1 MIVDIKDKSGNIR
14 FYTPINKGSK
24 RKFSLMKEDYITLK
38 FSLDS
43 PVYFNLGDGIDNE
56 LGMFELVN
64 LYKPVYNSGIGGY
77 DYELR
82 LDAYYWK
89 WKNKKFFFTPEAGSR
104 EAGWNQTDS
113 LEAHMKVFLKNL
125 TALGYNYKGEEFTCI
140 IDDTVDTSSKL
151 ISYDNVNL
159 IDALNQMA
167 ETFECEWWVIKNV
180 IHFGRCED
188 GEPIDFELGVNVQ
201 SMSRSDSQTTYATRI
216 YAFGS
221 TRNIPITY
229 RKNLVFDVKTLNGR
243 YISDTGRKLKNSF
256 FPISSLIESM
266 LYPDLPHGAYVFG
279 EDKVNAVIAFNKKIT
294 DSLPGGNYKVKFNK
308 FSYEFLPSQNSHGIK
323 DFVKLES
330 WLTYKTG
337 GSSQTSEISKR
348 VDFFSSKKDIVQTPA
363 GTSVYLDIPERE
375 IEFNLP
381 DGAHDIIITAE
392 ATARRINTKGD
403 YVINLFVKDYSP
415 IKNCANSVI
424 VTFLSG
430 DNVGKSY
437 NGTYNATFLQESEGN
452 SICLPEGVTASIG
465 DRFTIDNIIKS
476 KVPASYFSDNKAGQ
490 TAEGIVA
497 KHLMLPEGVSCID
510 AFPDMKPEEA
520 VEQIVVFDDIYPRRE
535 GVTANVTTHPY
546 TDIID
551 NADGSKTESKWTAW
565 RFKDADLG
573 FHFSKEYRIDSKDL
587 MVKFQSGPLAG
598 MEFEVIFN
606 PYDSASS
613 DKPQSELLEDG
624 TWNPKAQVYE
634 IVRNNDYGRMLPDDA
649 LHPSEDG
656 GDVYVLSGYD
666 PQFVSDALIPNA
678 EKELLERAKEYM
690 EKSKQDPSTY
700 DNTMMSDYIYGI
712 NPDTG
717 KQDAEF
723 AKNFIIGQRV
733 NLINKAYFVDG
744 RISRIIGFEFNLD
757 MPYDS
762 PVYTVGE
769 TAPYSRIGELENKI
783 DSITLKKEK
792 GSKQLTSNSSSS
804 SGGSEA
810 TAKFPKNIEVTADKV
825 GYYKAGDVILA
836 GTKVVDALITMLS
849 QAAKASLQGKLSTAN
864 DVEFGSEK
872 GTITYTAVR
881 NGQGKMEQAYY
892 DDNPNNMLNFSEEV
906 GGVQTATRKLEGVY
920 TQSEKYT
927 ATVVYAANDERT
939 LSSLTLTSKIS
950 VNVKRKWFAGVC
962 SSIPATSADVRA
974 LASSGL
980 YNGPGN
986 YKFTIGNYR
995 TFVICIPSDV
1005 VREVSL
1011 ERYQYNFMDLD
1022 SAATPRK
1029 INVEG
1034 ANGSAA
1040 VEYTM
1045 YVFSTATTSTET
1057 DNFTFKT
1064 N

>member
-14 FYTPINKGSK
+14 FSTPINKGSK

-64 LYKPVYNSGIGGY
+64 LYKPVYNSGTGGY

-167 ETFECEWWVIKNV
+167 ETFECEWWVIRNE

-188 GEPIDFELGVNVQ
+188 GEPVDFELGVNVQ

-229 RKNLVFDVKTLNGR
+229 RKNLVFDVKTTNGSD
-243 YISDTGRKLKNSF
+243 ISDTSRILNSEY
-256 FPISSLIESM
+256 FPASSKIENSIKIP
-266 LYPDLPHGAYVFG
+266 YHSGY
-279 EDKVNAVIAFNKKIT
+279 AVIADKGTPALSRKREILAKPLPKGRYKINIADLGCRT
-294 DSLPGGNYKVKFNK
+294 ELI
-308 FSYEFLPSQNSHGIK
+308 SHGSNLKGMFSLRIWMECVLNGEKKTVDFYSKQVDTKNAKVQEWVIIDIK
-323 DFVKLES
+323 DALIDFELE
-330 WLTYKTG
+330 
-337 GSSQTSEISKR
+337 
-348 VDFFSSKKDIVQTPA
+348 
-363 GTSVYLDIPERE
+363 
-375 IEFNLP
+375 
-381 DGAHDIIITAE
+381 AE
-392 ATARRINTKGD
+392 ATECSTW
-403 YVINLFVKDYSP
+403 FEM
-415 IKNCANSVI
+415 SVNFDTDEKSATI
-424 VTFLSG
+424 ALSASRGIYEFGQSNDVSITFLSG
-430 DNVGKSY
+430 AHQGKTLDAIY
-437 NGTYNATFLQESEGN
+437 NPTFIFGNEGN
-452 SICLPEGVTASIG
+452 VLRLPEGVTASVG

-476 KVPASYFSDNKAGQ
+476 KVPVSYFSDNKAGQ

-613 DKPQSELLEDG
+613 DKPQSELLKDG

-634 IVRNNDYGRMLPDDA
+634 IVRNDDYGRMLPDDA

-783 DSITLKKEK
+783 DSITFKKEK
-792 GSKQLTSNSSSS
+792 GSKQLISNSSSS

-927 ATVVYAANDERT
+927 ATVVYAANDEGT

-1034 ANGSAA
+1034 ANGSAT

-1045 YVFSTATTSTET
+1045 YVFNTATTSTET

>member
-1 MIVDIKDKSGNIR
+1 MIESVDIKDISGNIR
-14 FYTPINKGSK
+14 FSTPINEGSK
-24 RKFSLMKEDYITLK
+24 RKFLLMKEDYITLK
-38 FSLDS
+38 FSLDT
-43 PVYFNLGDGIDNE
+43 PVQFKLGDGIDNE
-56 LGMFELVN
+56 LGIFELVD
-64 LYKPVYNSGIGGY
+64 LYKPTYNTSTGGY

-89 WKNKKFFFTPEAGSR
+89 WKNKKFFFTPQAGSR
-104 EAGWNQTDS
+104 EAGWNLTDS
-113 LEAHMKVFLKNL
+113 LETHMKVFLKNL
-125 TALGYNYKGEEFTCI
+125 TALGYSYKGEEFTCI

-167 ETFECEWWVIKNV
+167 ETFECEWWVIKNE

-188 GEPIDFELGVNVQ
+188 GEPIDFELCVNVQ

-221 TRNIPITY
+221 TRNIPQTY
-229 RKNLVFDVKTLNGR
+229 RKSLIFDVKTINGR
-243 YISDTGRKLKNSF
+243 NISDTSRALKIDH
-256 FPISSLIESM
+256 FPTASM
-266 LYPDLPHGAYVFG
+266 LRERLSGKAYISGAVTNQSEEY
-279 EDKVNAVIAFNKKIT
+279 KSTIIKAFNGGTYSVLAPSVRFMISGIT
-294 DSLPGGNYKVKFNK
+294 G
-308 FSYEFLPSQNSHGIK
+308 
-323 DFVKLES
+323 
-330 WLTYKTG
+330 TG
-337 GSSQTSEISKR
+337 TSEYYPPVGTYYYRLDLCYTKDGI
-348 VDFFSSKKDIVQTPA
+348 VHTVYSSNKEHYHADKNINGFNDT
-363 GTSVYLDIPERE
+363 
-375 IEFNLP
+375 FNLP
-381 DGAHDIIITAE
+381 SSIDIKKGATNLEIKLTVRAQENTAPRGVTAQILSFELVLENTAHAANTAITF
-392 ATARRINTKGD
+392 TTGINT
-403 YVINLFVKDYSP
+403 
-415 IKNCANSVI
+415 
-424 VTFLSG
+424 
-430 DNVGKSY
+430 GKSFNVVY
-437 NGTYNATFLQESEGN
+437 NPDFLAGASAN
-452 SICLPEGVTASIG
+452 VLRLPEGVTASIG

-476 KVPASYFSDNKAGQ
+476 KVPTSYFSDNKAGQ

-551 NADGSKTESKWTAW
+551 NADGSKTESKWNAW

-634 IVRNNDYGRMLPDDA
+634 IVRNDDYGRMLPDNI

-723 AKNFIIGQRV
+723 AKNFIVGQRV

-757 MPYDS
+757 IPYDS

-783 DSITLKKEK
+783 DSITFKKEK
-792 GSKQLTSNSSSS
+792 SGKQSILSSSSS
-804 SGGSEA
+804 SGGGEG
-810 TAKFPKNIEVTADKV
+810 TAKFPKNIEVTVDKA

-836 GTKVVDALITMLS
+836 GTTVVDAFITMLS
-849 QAAKASLQGKLSTAN
+849 QTAKASLQGKLSTAN

-892 DDNPNNMLNFSEEV
+892 DDNPNNKLNFSEEV

-927 ATVVYAANDERT
+927 ATVVYAANDEGT
-939 LSSLTLTSKIS
+939 LSSLTLTNKIS

-962 SSIPATSADVRA
+962 NSIPATSADVRA

-980 YNGPGN
+980 YNGPGT
-986 YKFTIGNYR
+986 YKFSLDSWKM
-995 TFVICIPSDV
+995 FVVCIPAPNTITN
-1005 VREVSL
+1005 L
-1011 ERYQYNFMDLD
+1011 TLTAYTGNFMENGVEG
-1022 SAATPRK
+1022 P
-1029 INVEG
+1029 INIMVEG
-1034 ANGSAA
+1034 ANGSEPIQYKMWYAKA
-1040 VEYTM
+1040 VM
-1045 YVFSTATTSTET
+1045 
-1057 DNFTFKT
+1057 DNDPDTFTFKT
-1064 N
+1064 A

>member
-14 FYTPINKGSK
+14 FSTPINKGSK

-64 LYKPVYNSGIGGY
+64 LYKPVYNSGTGGY

-113 LEAHMKVFLKNL
+113 LETHMKVFLKNL
-125 TALGYNYKGEEFTCI
+125 TALGYNYKGEEFVCV
-140 IDDTVDTSSKL
+140 IDNSVDISSKL

-167 ETFECEWWVIKNV
+167 ETFECEWWVIRNE

-221 TRNIPITY
+221 TRNIPLTY
-229 RKNLVFDVKTLNGR
+229 RKALIFDVKTASGSD
-243 YISDTGRKLKNSF
+243 ISDTSRTLSSEYFPSSF
-256 FPISSLIESM
+256 
-266 LYPDLPHGAYVFG
+266 YNLP
-279 EDKVNAVIAFNKKIT
+279 KKHST
-294 DSLPGGNYKVKFNK
+294 LFSGNSLPGLGSVSSPAECKYERSIANQMQAGKYMLKTTLQFGAGTSSVMGAVGDMKLSLFLSYKAGGKEKKVLIETVNKTKWGTRVDLDMKDAFFNL
-308 FSYEFLPSQNSHGIK
+308 EENAIEC
-323 DFVKLES
+323 KLIFIIS
-330 WLTYKTG
+330 LSFG
-337 GSSQTSEISKR
+337 GSS
-348 VDFFSSKKDIVQTPA
+348 
-363 GTSVYLDIPERE
+363 
-375 IEFNLP
+375 
-381 DGAHDIIITAE
+381 TA
-392 ATARRINTKGD
+392 IGLSFGYD
-403 YVINLFVKDYSP
+403 YIHIQCLN
-415 IKNCANSVI
+415 NSVNTHI
-424 VTFLSG
+424 TFLSG
-430 DNVGKSY
+430 AHQGKTLDAIY
-437 NGTYNATFLQESEGN
+437 NPNFIFGNEGN
-452 SICLPEGVTASIG
+452 VLRLPEGVTASVG

-476 KVPASYFSDNKAGQ
+476 KVPTSYFSDNKAGQ

-783 DSITLKKEK
+783 DSITFKKEK

-804 SGGSEA
+804 SGGSEG

-892 DDNPNNMLNFSEEV
+892 DENPNNKLNFSEEV

-927 ATVVYAANDERT
+927 ATVVYAANDEGT
-939 LSSLTLTSKIS
+939 LSSLTLTNKIS

-974 LASSGL
+974 LANSGL

-1045 YVFSTATTSTET
+1045 YVFNTATTSTET

>member
-14 FYTPINKGSK
+14 FSTPINKGSK

-64 LYKPVYNSGIGGY
+64 LYKPVYNSGTGGY

-167 ETFECEWWVIKNV
+167 ETFECEWWVIKNE

-188 GEPIDFELGVNVQ
+188 GEPVDFELGVNVQ
-201 SMSRSDSQTTYATRI
+201 SMSRSDSQSTYATRI

-221 TRNIPITY
+221 TRNIPPTY
-229 RKNLVFDVKTLNGR
+229 RKSLIFDVKKASGR
-243 YISDTGRKLKNSF
+243 DISDTARPLDIKL
-256 FPISSLIESM
+256 FPAHVIHEEKYSARDSEDHLGMDRDVLEWSRSRPLSYEAKSGVYQITSEGITAIVKSYIVRDM
-266 LYPDLPHGAYVFG
+266 NFTTIQLPRGKYVCNARFTYQING
-279 EDKVNAVIAFNKKIT
+279 VQKVMHLGSQTIVVGD
-294 DSLPGGNYKVKFNK
+294 DSTYKVQATFNVPDRMEIEMDATELQVEVYG
-308 FSYEFLPSQNSHGIK
+308 SAPSP
-323 DFVKLES
+323 
-330 WLTYKTG
+330 W
-337 GSSQTSEISKR
+337 
-348 VDFFSSKKDIVQTPA
+348 
-363 GTSVYLDIPERE
+363 IPETK
-375 IEFNLP
+375 IFPSADYLIKFVSAP
-381 DGAHDIIITAE
+381 YAIT
-392 ATARRINTKGD
+392 
-403 YVINLFVKDYSP
+403 S
-415 IKNCANSVI
+415 

-430 DNVGKSY
+430 LNEGKTFDAIY
-437 NGTYNATFLQESEGN
+437 NPDLLTGDAANILR
-452 SICLPEGVTASIG
+452 LPEGFTASVG
-465 DRFTIDNIIKS
+465 DRYAIDDIIKS

-783 DSITLKKEK
+783 DSITFKKEK

-939 LSSLTLTSKIS
+939 LSSLTLTNKIS

-962 SSIPATSADVRA
+962 NSIPATSADVRA
-974 LASSGL
+974 LANSGL
-980 YNGPGN
+980 YNGPGS